1 MRPES
6 TDPNEKTEPR
16 VMVIGTDEVSAKELA
31 SLLTEAGVEIAMVY
45 DGSNLRK
52 CSRSLPSAVVIEEKA
67 GQGGWEVS
75 SQIRRKSNVPIILL
89 GNSNSEV
96 AWVKAAA
103 YGVDCYMARPFGSRE
118 LAARIKTLVRRYG
131 GTVREFV
138 DNANEV
144 EKV

>member
-1 MRPES
+1 
-6 TDPNEKTEPR
+6 
-16 VMVIGTDEVSAKELA
+16 KELA